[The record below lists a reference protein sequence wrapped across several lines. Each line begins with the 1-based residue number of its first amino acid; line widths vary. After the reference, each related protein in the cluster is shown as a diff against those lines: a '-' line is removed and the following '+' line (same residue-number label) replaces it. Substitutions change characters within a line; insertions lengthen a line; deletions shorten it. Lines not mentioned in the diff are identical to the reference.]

1 MDDIYIS
8 LSRACLHSY
17 GGHFSDRLGAWAE
30 SGVGNMIA
38 RTKNK
43 VSRGFSVCSQN
54 RRDLQLVKATALRGP
69 SILRTGTLD
78 CHRAQ

>member
-30 SGVGNMIA
+30 SDVGNMRAGLRIKFPVA
-38 RTKNK
+38 
-43 VSRGFSVCSQN
+43 SLSVLRIDETCSWSGQ
-54 RRDLQLVKATALRGP
+54 QLSEGLA
-69 SILRTGTLD
+69 S
-78 CHRAQ
+78 